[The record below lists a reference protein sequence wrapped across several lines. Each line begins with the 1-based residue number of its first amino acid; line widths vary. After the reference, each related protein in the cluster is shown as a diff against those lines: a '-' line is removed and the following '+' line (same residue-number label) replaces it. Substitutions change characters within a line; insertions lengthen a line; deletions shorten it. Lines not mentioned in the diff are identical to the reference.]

1 MHGPGQD
8 MCFLTQPSN
17 VLNFKE
23 KLKTSAFAI
32 LHVDPSIGFSPDK
45 WRKSQGKVEKS
56 YSLVYT

>member
-45 WRKSQGKVEKS
+45 LRKSQGKVEKS
-56 YSLVYT
+56 